1 MKYQGCLLAV
11 KDMATSKNFYENV
24 LAQKVVMDLGVHVS
38 FEGFSLQQGF
48 DEVIGISANS
58 VKSKEH
64 NFQLYFELDDL
75 DAAFEKM
82 KSIPE
87 LEWVHEIKEYAWGQ
101 RDFRVYDPDYHI
113 IEIAESMESVVKR
126 FLGQGMSVEEVSKK
140 TMYPL
145 DVLKQMMGIE

>member
-75 DAAFEKM
+75 DAVFEKM

-87 LEWVHEIKEYAWGQ
+87 LQWVHEIKEYAWGQ
-101 RDFRVYDPDYHI
+101 RDFRVYDPDFHI

-126 FLGQGMSVEEVSKK
+126 FLRQGMSVEEVSKK

-145 DVLKQMMGIE
+145 DMLKQLIN

>member
-75 DAAFEKM
+75 DAVFEKM

-87 LEWVHEIKEYAWGQ
+87 LQWVHEIKEYAWDQ
-101 RDFRVYDPDYHI
+101 RDFRVYDPDFHS

-126 FLGQGMSVEEVSKK
+126 FLRQGMSVEEVSKK

-145 DVLKQMMGIE
+145 DMLKQLIN

>member
-1 MKYQGCLLAV
+1 MKYQGCLIAV

-24 LAQKVVMDLGVHVS
+24 LGQKAVMDIGVHVS

-64 NFQLYFELDDL
+64 NFQLYFELYDL

-145 DVLKQMMGIE
+145 DVLKQMLGIE

>member
-1 MKYQGCLLAV
+1 MKYQGCLIAV

-24 LAQKVVMDLGVHVS
+24 LGQKAVMDIGVHVS

-58 VKSKEH
+58 IKSKEH